1 MEQQRIV
8 PNRKKPATKY
18 YREFLVGSNVHG
30 LYQIGKTPH
39 ILEKTLWTFLLIA
52 SAYYAFSLSYMTI
65 YRYYT
70 NPTVISVDRDR
81 YLWTTY
87 LPAITFCLSNNM
99 NETALDEILHTVR
112 PANSSKLKLF
122 LTSLFYSNL
131 STLHSILEDDQIDP
145 SNYLSTIV
153 KLYDNTPPTI
163 TVSGQVLNTNDWLA
177 QTFTEMG
184 LCYCFNSPL
193 AVYFSLKYQPWLV
206 NQQTILPLS
215 STFELHPLDGE
226 VSANIANVSTGFN
239 VYIHGPFEVPDVRRR
254 PLVVPNDHLLQVYYT
269 ALSIISSEDTKTL
282 RIRQRKCRFYHESNL
297 THFPVYSYLICRME
311 CRIRLALNLC
321 GCVPHFY
328 RKLPHER
335 TCDVKGLKCLA
346 QYKEQLISLEH
357 INASCFCLAN
367 CEQVSYVVEE
377 MDSRQ
382 WFLKSNIQYGIKNFP
397 EMRFKRDIIFRFSDL
412 LVYFGGVMG
421 LFFGCSALSVM
432 ELIYY
437 FTLRLYWF
445 IKS

>member
-193 AVYFSLKYQPWLV
+193 AVY
-206 NQQTILPLS
+206 
-215 STFELHPLDGE
+215 
-226 VSANIANVSTGFN
+226 
-239 VYIHGPFEVPDVRRR
+239 IHGPFEVPDVRRR

-328 RKLPHER
+328 RKLRRFASKAHER

-346 QYKEQLISLEH
+346 QYKALLPLEQLISLEH

-412 LVYFGGVMG
+412 LGGNYNFCTEEEMNEHEG
-421 LFFGCSALSVM
+421 
-432 ELIYY
+432 ELY
-437 FTLRLYWF
+437 RQAK
-445 IKS
+445 IKQFSHPGKKDASRHF